1 MFIKTRLLW
10 LLIIPVFFALSI
22 QAKDQV
28 TGAKAIFHSG
38 EGPTVMASSMSDK
51 PKTQKSSQVAK
62 KEKYMGIAYWID
74 LVDANGKT
82 TRVDPNRTFKSGER
96 IQLIIESNRDGYL
109 YVLNIGSSGNSHIL
123 FPNPGVVS
131 NKVIAGLPH
140 SVPFNNY
147 MRLDNNP
154 GEELLLLMLSPSP
167 LGNFAPST
175 PAYGPLNNQQTQQ
188 YIQMAQ
194 AKGAKD
200 IVLETDSYGP
210 KPATYV
216 VAPVSALNDK
226 VITMR
231 IKLKHK

>member
-1 MFIKTRLLW
+1 MKILSILF
-10 LLIIPVFFALSI
+10 LLISFLFINFDASS
-22 QAKDQV
+22 DE

-38 EGPTVMASSMSDK
+38 EGPTVMASSISDK

-62 KEKYMGIAYWID
+62 KEKYLGISYWID

-82 TRVDPNRTFKSGER
+82 NRVDPNRTFKSGER
-96 IQLIIESNRDGYL
+96 IKLIIESNRDGYL

-131 NKVIAGLPH
+131 NRVVAGLPH
-140 SVPFNNY
+140 SIPFNTY
-147 MRLDNNP
+147 MRFDNNP
-154 GEELLLLMLSPSP
+154 GEELLLLMLSPKP
-167 LGNFAPST
+167 LGDFAPST

-188 YIQMAQ
+188 YVQIAQ

-200 IVLETDSYGP
+200 IVLETDSNGLQ
-210 KPATYV
+210 PATYV
-216 VAPVSALNDK
+216 VAPISTLDDK
-226 VITMR
+226 VITIR

>member
-1 MFIKTRLLW
+1 MKILSVLF
-10 LLIIPVFFALSI
+10 LLISFFFVNFDASS
-22 QAKDQV
+22 DE

-38 EGPTVMASSMSDK
+38 EGPTVMASSISEK

-62 KEKYMGIAYWID
+62 KEKYIGISYWID

-96 IQLIIESNRDGYL
+96 IKLTIESNRDGYL
-109 YVLNIGSSGNSHIL
+109 YVLNIGSSGNSHML

-131 NKVIAGLPH
+131 NRVVAGLPH
-140 SVPFNNY
+140 SVPFKTY
-147 MRLDNNP
+147 MRFDNNP
-154 GEELLLLMLSPSP
+154 GEELVLLMLSPRP
-167 LGNFAPST
+167 LGNLTPST

-188 YIQMAQ
+188 YVQVAR

-200 IVLETDSYGP
+200 LVLETDSYGP

-216 VAPVSALNDK
+216 VAPVSALDDK